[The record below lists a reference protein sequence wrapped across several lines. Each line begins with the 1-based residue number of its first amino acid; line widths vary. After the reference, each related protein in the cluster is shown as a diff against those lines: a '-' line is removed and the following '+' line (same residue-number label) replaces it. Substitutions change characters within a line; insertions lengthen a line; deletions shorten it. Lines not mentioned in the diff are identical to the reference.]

1 MEAKR
6 SILAAA
12 ISGVLVVSGALVGC
26 ASNDRS
32 VGTTI
37 DDSALTAKV
46 KTQLVAANDVPW
58 NDINVQ
64 TYRGVVTLAGYVD
77 NSGQIQRAIQA
88 ARSVGGVKEVQSQLQ
103 LKPQK

>member
-12 ISGVLVVSGALVGC
+12 MSGMLVISGALVGC
-26 ASNDRS
+26 ASTDRS

-46 KTQLVAANDVPW
+46 KTQLVSANDVPW

-77 NSGQIQRAIQA
+77 NSAQIQRAVAA
-88 ARSVGGVKEVQSQLQ
+88 ARSVNGVKEVQNQLQ
-103 LKPQK
+103 VKPK